1 MIASKNQELE
11 GQLVNTVRK
20 FSGNPRIKIMAE
32 EKKSNYGANEA
43 LFQIDLQSNIKDN
56 MFVVVNKL
64 KSPGKYNPVYK
75 TETKPQ

>member
-11 GQLVNTVRK
+11 GKLVNTVRK
-20 FSGNPRIKIMAE
+20 FGGNPRIKIMAE

-56 MFVVVNKL
+56 MFVVVNKQ